1 MNDKVYSISIVV
13 PVYNAEATL
22 IELVDRILSICR
34 PLYSDIEVIL
44 VNDGSFDH
52 SWDTILLLTRKY
64 PEVRGINFMKNYG
77 QHNATLCGMRIARN
91 EITITMD
98 DDLQHR
104 PEDVKIMTDKIS
116 EGFDVV
122 YGASRRLPQGI
133 MRNLFTK
140 FTKWMLG
147 LVMGKYSV
155 KHISAFRAFKTSLLK
170 ASINFDNPNVIVDVL
185 LSWGTSSFGYVY
197 VDIVSIPEKRSNYNF
212 VKLDKAALL
221 VFTGYSTAPLRIA
234 SIIGF
239 VIAFLGFLA
248 MINVVVTYFTQG
260 SVEGFPFLVSIITI
274 FSGTQ
279 LFVMGVFGE
288 YLSRIFDKS
297 MNRPPYVIKS
307 MVVSG
312 QEKI

>member
-1 MNDKVYSISIVV
+1 MNKLKSISVV
-13 PVYNAEATL
+13 IPVYNADGTL
-22 IELVDRILSICR
+22 VELVDRIFSVCK
-34 PLYSDIEVIL
+34 PLYSDVEAIL
-44 VNDGSFDH
+44 VNDGSSDH
-52 SWDTILLLTRKY
+52 SWDVISHLSRKY
-64 PEVRGINFMKNYG
+64 AGVHGVNFMKNYG
-77 QHNATLCGMRIARN
+77 QHNATLCGMRIAKN

-104 PEDVKIMTDKIS
+104 PEDIKIMTDKIS

-122 YGASRRLPQGI
+122 YGASKRLPQGI
-133 MRNLFTK
+133 VRNLFTK

-147 LVMGKYSV
+147 LIMGRYSV
-155 KHISAFRAFKTSLLK
+155 KHISAFRAFKTNLLK

-197 VDIVSIPEKRSNYNF
+197 VDIVSIPEKKSNYNF
-212 VKLDKAALL
+212 VKLAKAALL

-239 VIAFLGFLA
+239 AIALLGLLA
-248 MINVVVTYFTQG
+248 MANVMITYLTQG

-279 LFVMGVFGE
+279 LFIMGIFGE
-288 YLSRIFDKS
+288 YLSRMFDKS
-297 MNRPPYVIKS
+297 MNRPTYVIKS
-307 MVVSG
+307 KISSG
-312 QEKI
+312 REEL